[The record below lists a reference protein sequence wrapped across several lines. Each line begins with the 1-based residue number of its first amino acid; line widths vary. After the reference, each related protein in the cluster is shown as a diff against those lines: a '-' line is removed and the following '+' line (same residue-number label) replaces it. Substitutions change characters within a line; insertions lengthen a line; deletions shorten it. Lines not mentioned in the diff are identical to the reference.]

1 MKLKVLGMCAI
12 ASLLYGENV
21 FAYGASPAIGGD
33 SQNLNDTNATT
44 TQDENSNVS
53 ENITN
58 YGTATTQNSR
68 WIHAKNRRNARKNEK
83 RRANSIDNSQT
94 PHTDQNLYNV
104 FADLEDVS
112 DWEDVSDSQN
122 QPYNQSEN
130 LHKETFILV
139 EKLVEQDANVFS
151 RLIQEVGKHEDD
163 VSLYYQEEKKMNT
176 RDRLKKAKDL
186 KKSNKDL
193 IAVLDETIAN
203 FEDLQK
209 ILQDLKINEKII
221 WLKDKHAKIESLLKD
236 VDIGDL
242 ENLVDE
248 RFQRREQKKAAKAEK
263 IKKKEES
270 RRPSERAGQDI
281 DWQAIN
287 RYLGDL
293 FKFIEMIGLRKP
305 DFKSLITHGDSCF
318 GHKNGLMFDPGQ
330 NGVDPMSKNILK
342 QIYEVSS
349 PEAEEAWSE
358 TKEMIRKAYEFVSA
372 FSSERS
378 KLNEE
383 ISKAKETIA
392 KSSKVLAKKTKLEN
406 DLRNNKR
413 LPPKQKASKE
423 QEIAELNNQIISDS
437 NKEMILEDLK
447 KKESRVKE
455 LENMI
460 SDAYRD
466 LKLENLESKIKTL
479 SQNVARLLKQ
489 RRQSDLP
496 FVTRQKETKE
506 ELKDLKGTIDVK
518 NRAKELEKLPIKP
531 RGGDSQLKYTES
543 VSGLLFRQG
552 INHPLNSM
560 D

>member
-58 YGTATTQNSR
+58 YGTATTQNSQ
-68 WIHAKNRRNARKNEK
+68 WIHAQNRNNARKNEK

-94 PHTDQNLYNV
+94 PHTDQNLFNV
-104 FADLEDVS
+104 FADL
-112 DWEDVSDSQN
+112 EDVSDSQN

-139 EKLVEQDANVFS
+139 EKLVEQNANVFS
-151 RLIQEVGKHEDD
+151 RLIQEVGKYEDD

-186 KKSNKDL
+186 KKSKKDL
-193 IAVLDETIAN
+193 IAVLDEAIAN

-281 DWQAIN
+281 DLQAIN

-305 DFKSLITHGDSCF
+305 DFNSLITHGNSCF
-318 GHKNGLMFDPGQ
+318 DHKNGLMFDPGQ

-413 LPPKQKASKE
+413 LPQEQKKSKE

-543 VSGLLFRQG
+543 VLGVPTF
-552 INHPLNSM
+552 
-560 D
+560 